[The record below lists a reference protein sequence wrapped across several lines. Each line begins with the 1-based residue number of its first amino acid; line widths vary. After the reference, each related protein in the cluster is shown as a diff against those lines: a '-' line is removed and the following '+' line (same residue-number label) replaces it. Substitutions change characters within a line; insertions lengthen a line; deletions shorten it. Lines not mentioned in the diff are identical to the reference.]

1 MPSPSESV
9 RQRRSELLGHSLPV
23 WPQRSL
29 NRLPPVFLTR
39 RPCSWMRLLE
49 RLSLEVQ
56 LSFTVSTRTT
66 PLPSYRK
73 LLSWVFLR
81 PFSASSIGDP
91 RSSRLPVQTPQHL
104 FRLGFRQKLPN
115 LPATVPLA
123 GFFNL
128 SADSFSPTPS
138 HHFQAGNALGVS
150 PFRGFP
156 FRAAPY
162 GFIAA
167 SLPS

>member
-1 MPSPSESV
+1 
-9 RQRRSELLGHSLPV
+9 
-23 WPQRSL
+23 
-29 NRLPPVFLTR
+29 
-39 RPCSWMRLLE
+39 MRLLE

-56 LSFTVSTRTT
+56 LSFTVSTRTS
-66 PLPSYRK
+66 PLPSYGK

-115 LPATVPLA
+115 LPATVPLT
-123 GFFNL
+123 GFLNL
-128 SADSFSPTPS
+128 SAASFSPTPS

-162 GFIAA
+162 GSSPPACPLDVSPSVSA
-167 SLPS
+167 SVLSGSFLGHVPRLRSSGHAIRRLQGLRPREN